1 MELAFLNPLHFCGL
15 LITLEQGLA
24 ITHLNYSENSF
35 DSLSNNI
42 GRQRDNLNTRPTCDD
57 AWVKEV

>member
-1 MELAFLNPLHFCGL
+1 LNPLHFCGL

-42 GRQRDNLNTRPTCDD
+42 GRQRDNLKKMDT
-57 AWVKEV
+57 